1 MKPGDWIRQRHQ
13 KDAPERLVCA
23 FAPINGV
30 LVTWN
35 EQEGYRWA
43 LRLSCEVI
51 REGSPVD
58 RMRAEDLCRPKN
70 LGCRQ
75 HLEWIFGTQVHP

>member
-1 MKPGDWIRQRHQ
+1 MRPGDWVKQRFQHNASEQ
-13 KDAPERLVCA
+13 LVVA
-23 FAPINGV
+23 FLPGIA
-30 LVTWN
+30 LVVVWSRDK
-35 EQEGYRWA
+35 GYKWV
-43 LRLSCEVI
+43 STSGYDVV

-75 HLEWIFGTQVHP
+75 HLEWIFGSQVR